1 MLGYDRGRK
10 MEKRDL
16 KITFHKAGN
25 GKGSKISL
33 PIPWLREIG
42 ITEDERDVEL
52 ILDKK
57 HKSLVIRKK

>member
-1 MLGYDRGRK
+1 

-52 ILDKK
+52 ILDKD